1 MCLVAANAS
10 RPPGWLVLGLL
21 IFTLLASCA
30 APDAPTR
37 LPDERASAATPLAQ
51 PARIVTSE
59 QVKGRI
65 WDLTID
71 SPAVGREVKVR
82 LLLPARFEGA
92 KSRRWPVLYLLHGCC
107 DTYEAWTRSTDI
119 EKRTRNLDLLVVM
132 PDGGTAGFYSNWRS
146 GPAWETFHLTE
157 LGSLL
162 TEKYRASDQR
172 AIAGLSMGGLGAL
185 SYAARNPGMF
195 RVAASFSGIVHTRLS
210 DDHVQGYLNLL
221 SSQGEDPRALWGDPD
236 DDEEI
241 WKAHNPYDLAPR
253 LAGTKLFVSA
263 GNGQP
268 GLLDRDQSSSDE
280 IEISIGEENDALVE
294 RLDKLGLDAQVE
306 LYGAGTHNWV
316 YWQREL
322 EHAWPLITEELRLR

>member
-1 MCLVAANAS
+1 
-10 RPPGWLVLGLL
+10 
-21 IFTLLASCA
+21 
-30 APDAPTR
+30 
-37 LPDERASAATPLAQ
+37 
-51 PARIVTSE
+51 
-59 QVKGRI
+59 
-65 WDLTID
+65 
-71 SPAVGREVKVR
+71 
-82 LLLPARFEGA
+82 
-92 KSRRWPVLYLLHGCC
+92 
-107 DTYEAWTRSTDI
+107 
-119 EKRTRNLDLLVVM
+119 M

-172 AIAGLSMGGLGAL
+172 AVAGLSMGGLGAL

-210 DDHVQGYLNLL
+210 GDHVQGYLNLL

-268 GLLDRDQSSSDE
+268 GPLDRDQTSSDE
-280 IEISIGEENDALVE
+280 IEISIGEENEALVE
-294 RLDKLGLDAQVE
+294 RLAELGLDAQAE

-322 EHAWPLITEELRLR
+322 DHAWPLITEGPGLR